1 MCNEGGVAIHIN
13 PLHMQST
20 VSRPA
25 SKTPAPSAH
34 TAAFSTLFGSLA
46 SNKPTHRA
54 NGAGAGTS
62 APAPAA
68 AAPSSANAAASTAA
82 TVKPPTSSDGTSLAN
97 LMAAASYSGV
107 PYDDLA
113 QLYSAHAATD
123 PAWQQKMADALE
135 SRLQLVAGPGISN
148 QVYDPNPANDSVTID
163 KTNTKQFFS
172 SADEMQGLLN
182 TMWSAVHAGDVNGY
196 HKALQNVDTWYQ
208 NNGQQNYYTGLSDA
222 QVAAFDPAKRA
233 LLGNMPNANA
243 SVAAAE
249 LAAITG
255 QSASMSNLAAVAQS
269 ATSGALKT

>member
-1 MCNEGGVAIHIN
+1 
-13 PLHMQST
+13 MQSA

-25 SKTPAPSAH
+25 AKAPVQSAH
-34 TAAFSTLFGSLA
+34 TTAFSTLFGSLA
-46 SNKPTHRA
+46 SNKPAQRA
-54 NGAGAGTS
+54 SGAGVATS
-62 APAPAA
+62 VAPAA
-68 AAPSSANAAASTAA
+68 PAASAAAV
-82 TVKPPTSSDGTSLAN
+82 VKGPTSSDGTSLAN

-113 QLYSAHAATD
+113 QVYSAHAATD

-135 SRLQLVAGPGISN
+135 SRLQLVAGPGLST
-148 QVYDPNPANDSVTID
+148 QVYDPNPANDTVEVD

-172 SADEMQGLLN
+172 SADDIQGLLN

-208 NNGQQNYYTGLSDA
+208 GNGQQNYYTGLSDA
-222 QVAAFDPAKRA
+222 QVSAFDPAKRA
-233 LLGNMPNANA
+233 LLPNMPNANA
-243 SVAAAE
+243 NVAAAE

-269 ATSGALKT
+269 ATSLKT